1 MKRLRGLASVL
12 VTALSLCASG
22 SQADEVEPSS
32 AAEFEFSL
40 DAAASYGNL
49 TGFVQVPSGGEPGTT
64 SANRPTLREIGLQ
77 DAVGWEVG
85 GRARWRHVLVY
96 GGYSALDPD
105 GSGTLT
111 EPLISHGVS
120 FAAGSP
126 FHSSLRLDVA
136 HVGAGWRFDLPAERV
151 TLAPVVE
158 FALLDFSYSL
168 STPSARASRAYAAG
182 ACRLGGEGT
191 LELGHGFELGFR
203 GVASLPIAHMPQL
216 AAIDGRVS
224 YRFDV
229 GRLLRGRVFL
239 GTGMRWFDFHD
250 HQQVPNRIQV
260 RTGALL
266 RGGLSIEF

>member
-1 MKRLRGLASVL
+1 MHRLRSLPLAL
-12 VTALSLCASG
+12 VSLMSLCSSG
-22 SQADEVEPSS
+22 ARADDVESPQK
-32 AAEFEFSL
+32 AEFEFSL

-49 TGFVQVPSGGEPGTT
+49 TGFVQVPLGGELGTT
-64 SANRPTLREIGLQ
+64 SPSRPTLRELGIQ
-77 DAVGWEVG
+77 DAVAWEVG
-85 GRARWRHVLVY
+85 ARARWRHFLVY

-111 EPLISHGVS
+111 EPLLTHGVA

-136 HVGAGWRFDLPAERV
+136 HVGGGWRFDFPDERV
-151 TLAPVVE
+151 TLAPVLE

-168 STPSARASRAYAAG
+168 STPSASASRSYSVGAA
-182 ACRLGGEGT
+182 RLGGEAT

-203 GVASLPIAHMPQL
+203 GVASLPISHMPQL
-216 AAIDGRVS
+216 AELDGHVS

-229 GRLLRGRVFL
+229 VRMLRGRVFL
-239 GTGMRWFDFHD
+239 GTGMRWFDFQD
-250 HQQVPNRIQV
+250 AQTVPNRIQI